1 MKQLEK
7 EIFSCST
14 DSNSFEQLALKVF
27 EFQYQNIPIYRSFVD
42 SLNIT
47 KPNSIL
53 EIPFLPISFF
63 KSHKV
68 IVENKSATK
77 VFKSSGTT
85 GDNRSEHHVV
95 DEEMYKRSFL
105 PTYENQIGNPKNQI
119 IIALLPNYVSQG
131 DSSLVYMVNE
141 LIQRTKHPKSGFY
154 LENIKDLPKVIKDLK
169 KVGKQII
176 LFGVSYALLDL
187 AELKPNLEGVT
198 IIETGGMKG
207 RRKELLKEELHFE
220 LKNSFE
226 VNYISSEYG
235 MTELLSQAYLNK
247 DEEFI
252 TPPWMKVL
260 VREVNDPFNFLME
273 GRSGGINVIDLANLY
288 SCSFIATQD
297 LGKLTEN
304 GFKIIGR
311 YDNAD
316 IRGCNLLVN

>member
-1 MKQLEK
+1 M
-7 EIFSCST
+7 
-14 DSNSFEQLALKVF
+14 SFA
-27 EFQYQNIPIYRSFVD
+27 
-42 SLNIT
+42 
-47 KPNSIL
+47 
-53 EIPFLPISFF
+53 
-63 KSHKV
+63 
-68 IVENKSATK
+68 
-77 VFKSSGTT
+77 
-85 GDNRSEHHVV
+85 
-95 DEEMYKRSFL
+95 
-105 PTYENQIGNPKNQI
+105 
-119 IIALLPNYVSQG
+119 
-131 DSSLVYMVNE
+131 
-141 LIQRTKHPKSGFY
+141 
-154 LENIKDLPKVIKDLK
+154 
-169 KVGKQII
+169 
-176 LFGVSYALLDL
+176 
-187 AELKPNLEGVT
+187 

-220 LKNSFE
+220 LKNSFG
-226 VNYISSEYG
+226 VNYISSGYG

-273 GRSGGINVIDLANLY
+273 GKSGGINVIDLANLY